1 MRSIHTVT
9 VVAVAALF
17 LSPALNWA
25 SADDNVAV
33 RDLSLEQLKIF
44 KAGSAKQASLQVT
57 ASVDRADRTYAKGE
71 DVKLHIKVNE
81 DAHVLVFSTGP
92 KGKTVRLFP
101 NEKQKDDLVKAGR
114 SVSVPPEGTTLKV
127 TGDLGA
133 ELITVVASN
142 QPFKLASGV
151 VISGDNIFM
160 PLKESA
166 DEFARDLALE
176 TDTPKPARKISI
188 VKLPIKTVAA
198 R

>member
-1 MRSIHTVT
+1 MRSIQTVT
-9 VVAVAALF
+9 VVVAAALF
-17 LSPALNWA
+17 LSPTLNRA
-25 SADDNVAV
+25 SAEDNAAA
-33 RDLSLEQLKIF
+33 RNLSLEQLKIF
-44 KAGSAKQASLQVT
+44 KAGSAKQTSLQVT
-57 ASVDRADRTYAKGE
+57 ASVDRADQTYAKGE
-71 DVKLHIKVNE
+71 NVKLHIKVNE
-81 DAHVLVFSTGP
+81 DAHVLVFNTGP

-114 SVSVPPEGTTLKV
+114 SVSIPPEGTTLKV

-151 VISGDNIFM
+151 VVSGDNVFM

-166 DEFARDLALE
+166 DEFARNLALE
-176 TDTPKPARKISI
+176 ADTPEPARKTSI